1 MRKPLQGANVDRGRG
16 IVVHYAIASGGT
28 GARDLHHAPEP
39 VRAARSSA
47 SVTVPVTV
55 AAAAKHDPLY
65 PAGPGSVRALFTVD
79 TSSQVDSKPIVTS
92 EFSEGERVVVNG
104 RYTLRLEPRVTA
116 NEPPA
121 STVAKQ
127 SRSS

>member
-1 MRKPLQGANVDRGRG
+1 VDRGRR

-28 GARDLHHAPEP
+28 GACGLHHDPEP
-39 VRAARSSA
+39 VRAIHSSA
-47 SVTVPVTV
+47 PVTVPVTV
-55 AAAAKHDPLY
+55 AVAAKHDLLDLT
-65 PAGPGSVRALFTVD
+65 GPGSVRAFFTVGIR
-79 TSSQVDSKPIVTS
+79 SQVDRQPIATS

-104 RYTLRLEPRVTA
+104 RYTLRLDPRVTA
-116 NEPPA
+116 SEPPA